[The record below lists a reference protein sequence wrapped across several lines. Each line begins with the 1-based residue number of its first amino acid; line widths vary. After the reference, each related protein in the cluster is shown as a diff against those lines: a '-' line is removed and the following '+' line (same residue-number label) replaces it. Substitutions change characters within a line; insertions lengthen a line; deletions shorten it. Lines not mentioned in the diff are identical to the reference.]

1 MSKLIKYMARVKI
14 YPKIIGITSVISIMH
29 EQSISVWTVLTLSLS
44 MVDVSG
50 QKHPQYFDSLE

>member
-1 MSKLIKYMARVKI
+1 MKYIARVKI

-29 EQSISVWTVLTLSLS
+29 EQPISVWTVLTLSLS
-44 MVDVSG
+44 MGDVSG